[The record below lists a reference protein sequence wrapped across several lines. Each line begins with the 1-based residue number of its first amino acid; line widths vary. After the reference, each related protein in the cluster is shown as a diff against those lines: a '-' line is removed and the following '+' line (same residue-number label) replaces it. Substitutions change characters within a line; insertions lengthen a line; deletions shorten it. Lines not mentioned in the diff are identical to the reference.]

1 MSTEVNGQ
9 YHAVQWAAI
18 SILVLCTTHW
28 AFNCSAKELQC
39 KGITDLYLMLLNQT
53 SILKLNSTVK
63 WLAHIIYNKEDQGQI
78 SIQTSDIVIK
88 LSCVPLQL
96 LEANAML
103 IPTI

>member
-1 MSTEVNGQ
+1 
-9 YHAVQWAAI
+9 
-18 SILVLCTTHW
+18 
-28 AFNCSAKELQC
+28 
-39 KGITDLYLMLLNQT
+39 MLLNQT

-78 SIQTSDIVIK
+78 SIQTSYIVIK

-103 IPTI
+103 IPTIWPLPLPSVSLPNLIIH